1 MNLETLNVTAVDL
14 YLIAEHVVVGAALF
28 LKRFVEYALHQQ
40 QMLAALEHEWRSL
53 YTVYTWRLNGM
64 Q

>member
-40 QMLAALEHEWRSL
+40 QMLAALEHE
-53 YTVYTWRLNGM
+53 
-64 Q
+64 